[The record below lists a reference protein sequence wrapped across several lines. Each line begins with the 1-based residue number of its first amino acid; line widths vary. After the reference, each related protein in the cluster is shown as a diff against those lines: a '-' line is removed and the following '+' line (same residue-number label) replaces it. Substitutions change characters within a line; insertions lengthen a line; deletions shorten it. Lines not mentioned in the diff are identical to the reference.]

1 MIQFTACAIHEPS
14 EHGLR
19 GIAIAVR
26 DIDKNIISP
35 GGLMKRNAAFAA
47 TLASAIFVAAPLGAL
62 AQTQAASATMGNDLP
77 PTDKA
82 FVQAASSSGSTEI
95 DAAKLASTQSQD
107 KDVRSFAHHMIVD
120 HTKLA
125 LQLKM
130 AAPHGVTVPK
140 DNSDVSALDSLKA
153 LHGKEF
159 DTAYIQKVGVQGHQ
173 EAVQAFQKEAQDGQ
187 NASLKKAAQKAL
199 PTIQEHLK
207 MAQDLAAKKG
217 AQ

>member
-1 MIQFTACAIHEPS
+1 
-14 EHGLR
+14 
-19 GIAIAVR
+19 
-26 DIDKNIISP
+26 
-35 GGLMKRNAAFAA
+35 MKRNATLFAA
-47 TLASAIFVAAPLGAL
+47 LASTLIAASPAF
-62 AQTQAASATMGNDLP
+62 AQTQAASTTMANDLP
-77 PTDKA
+77 PVDKA

-95 DAAKLASTQSQD
+95 DAAKMATKQSQD
-107 KDVRSFAHHMIVD
+107 KDVKSFAHHMMID

-125 LQLKM
+125 IQLKM
-130 AAPHGVTVPK
+130 AAPHGVAVPK
-140 DNSDVSALDSLKA
+140 DNSDPAVLDSLKG

-207 MAQDLAAKKG
+207 MAQELAAKKG
-217 AQ
+217 VQ